1 MITLILDIK
10 YLNNS
15 VQVGDIVYAR
25 KTNVQAGANDTQAGT
40 MGTTGED
47 DIIGI
52 LRQININADVNS
64 PDFQKTFLEIDES
77 VIISPYDPVPGDFIM
92 FSKFN
97 QTDGDIIGYYA
108 QARFKNNSS
117 AKAELFSVG
126 SEIIINSK

>member
-1 MITLILDIK
+1 
-10 YLNNS
+10 
-15 VQVGDIVYAR
+15 
-25 KTNVQAGANDTQAGT
+25 
-40 MGTTGED
+40 
-47 DIIGI
+47 
-52 LRQININADVNS
+52 
-64 PDFQKTFLEIDES
+64 
-77 VIISPYDPVPGDFIM
+77 M